1 MPTGSDTLPAKQ
13 GAAGADCAE
22 AWISWMLLDAAAM
35 DGLLLGEIPNV
46 YFFTPR
52 IQTGELYS
60 PLVPGSTFMAGYE
73 RAAGK
78 PYHSHVHMSACR
90 VA

>member
-1 MPTGSDTLPAKQ
+1 MPMGSDTLPAKQ

-52 IQTGELYS
+52 IQTGGAVLIACPGLYIHS
-60 PLVPGSTFMAGYE
+60 MYE